1 MRDHFRHSVSSLYA
15 STDTA
20 PPKAGGRHDHL
31 DDDDDDERDHETS
44 SRWRNWLNGAP
55 GILLGTA
62 IALGCFA
69 LVQAIPSLHAA
80 LAVYIVGK
88 NTYYIGCLYFR
99 AMTCV
104 VVPLAFTSIALSVAA
119 VVQTPKMVFVRVKMM
134 WLLFLSTLLAA
145 LSGMLCVYVIR
156 DHITG
161 SEFVYRQGLLSIYC
175 PNTTS
180 LLLPSTDGTLHCVE
194 KVSATAKTAFLI
206 GDNVYKIMSL
216 ISRYMHYDSDSA
228 QVVHL
233 IQNLAPSNL
242 FAAFFTNDVI
252 GIVMFAIIFGVATG
266 LLSRSESGNVVMKVL
281 RELNGLLQT
290 MSGYVAAATPVAIIP
305 LILAPLLAGT
315 HTMDFDLL
323 RLAYYVVAYVC
334 GSVLHVC
341 VVLPALLVLCA
352 RVNPFAYYWKLRHV
366 AIYGF
371 GCSSSLK
378 ALPVTMRAVDR
389 EAPNPSTARFALSV
403 GTVLNKNGAAMYL
416 SMAFLWIFY
425 NGGLAKELTATTVG
439 VMVVCAV
446 VGAIAV
452 PPIRTGGVGIVV
464 CLYTFVTGLPI
475 PFAFAFLLVGEFLID
490 PIATVT
496 NIAGNV
502 VVAYIVADQKRSM
515 DLHVAA

>member
-20 PPKAGGRHDHL
+20 PPKAAGRHDDHA
-31 DDDDDDERDHETS
+31 DDESDHEAS

-62 IALGCFA
+62 IALGLFA
-69 LVQAIPSLHAA
+69 LVQAVPSLHAA

-119 VVQTPKMVFVRVKMM
+119 VVHAPKLVFVRVKMM
-134 WLLFLSTLLAA
+134 WLLLLSTLLAA
-145 LSGMLCVYVIR
+145 LQGMTCVYLIR
-156 DHITG
+156 HHITG

-175 PNTTS
+175 PDTTTS
-180 LLLPSTDGTLHCVE
+180 LLVPSRNGSLHCVE
-194 KVSATAKTAFLI
+194 NVMGTAKNAFLI
-206 GDNVYKIMSL
+206 GDDVYKIMSL
-216 ISRYMHYDSDSA
+216 ISRYTHYDSDAA
-228 QVVHL
+228 QVAHL
-233 IQNLAPSNL
+233 VRDLAPNNL
-242 FAAFFTNDVI
+242 FAAFFTNDVL
-252 GIVMFAIIFGVATG
+252 GIVSFAIVFGVATG

-281 RELNGLLQT
+281 RELNALLQT

-315 HTMDFDLL
+315 HTMDFDML
-323 RLAYYVVAYVC
+323 RLAYYLVAYVC
-334 GSVLHVC
+334 GSLLHVC

-352 RVNPFAYYWKLRHV
+352 RVNPFAYYWKLRHA

-371 GCSSSLK
+371 GCSSSMK
-378 ALPVTMRAVDR
+378 ALPVTMRVVDR
-389 EAPNPSTARFALSV
+389 EVPNPSTARFALSV

-439 VMVVCAV
+439 VMVVSAV

-502 VVAYIVADQKRSM
+502 VVAYIVAHQKRTM